1 MAVVVIPASEGLA
14 ALAAAVVAALGARE
28 LVEAEGATPRAK
40 ERDCADTPDDTECK
54 QCRLGTGMLGQASQP
69 RFINANN
76 LINYRYQLYIA
87 NLYAAP
93 ERFVFTRF
101 RDETNEEVN
110 MVWERLKAS
119 LGADD
124 GPLTTTEWLYNGIW
138 FDGFWRRYCT
148 VVEAKGNYAWM
159 FPEAPRKE
167 PFFAKN
173 TLEDWIESYRA
184 QEAALAS
191 AKPRA
196 KIEWHFMQEGPWL
209 KAVESALPV
218 YAAKFTPPPTFGM

>member
-1 MAVVVIPASEGLA
+1 LGEILITTAVCAANIAAPFHGETLMAVVVIPASEGLA
-14 ALAAAVVAALGARE
+14 ALAAAVVAALGACE

-110 MVWERLKAS
+110 MVWERLNRVA
-119 LGADD
+119 
-124 GPLTTTEWLYNGIW
+124 LYA
-138 FDGFWRRYCT
+138 RR
-148 VVEAKGNYAWM
+148 
-159 FPEAPRKE
+159 
-167 PFFAKN
+167 
-173 TLEDWIESYRA
+173 
-184 QEAALAS
+184 
-191 AKPRA
+191 
-196 KIEWHFMQEGPWL
+196 
-209 KAVESALPV
+209 PV
-218 YAAKFTPPPTFGM
+218 A